1 MLKAVPRY
9 LNGLPPVSTASTSAP
24 GLALSQPQA
33 GAVHG
38 LLFAGLAYLLYA
50 TSDAVVKLLASRYPV
65 AEIMVFHAGFAMIA
79 VIGVLLREGG
89 LSGLR
94 PRRPLL
100 VALRGLLA
108 GLGTVLVYHAFQQ
121 LPLAEVY
128 AICFCTPILVTVL
141 SVPLLGEK
149 VGLHRWGA
157 AVAGFVGILVMLRPG
172 AVEPSLGHL
181 LAFGGAASGAG
192 VIIILRKIGGRE
204 RPGTLVLSVLGG
216 LLAVSVPTVA
226 VDYRPMAWADLGL
239 IAGAAG
245 IMAVGQFAIIRA
257 LRLAPAA
264 LIAPVQYTMMPWAIL
279 FGLLLFGNPV
289 HPLVLLGAAIVIGSS
304 VYTLHRERYRGRS
317 LQAHVPTGFARAGVA
332 PSAAPAE

>member
-1 MLKAVPRY
+1 VT
-9 LNGLPPVSTASTSAP
+9 TASTSAAP
-24 GLALSQPQA
+24 GLALTESQS
-33 GAVHG
+33 GAVPG
-38 LLFAGLAYLLYA
+38 LLFAGLTYLLYA
-50 TSDAVVKLLASRYPV
+50 TSDAIVKLLASRYPV
-65 AEIMVFHAGFAMIA
+65 AEIMVFHAGFAMI
-79 VIGVLLREGG
+79 VVGGVLLREGG
-89 LSGLR
+89 FRGLW

-100 VALRGLLA
+100 VTARGLLA
-108 GLGTVLVYHAFQQ
+108 GLGTVLTYHAFQL

-128 AICFCTPILVTVL
+128 AIAFATPILVTVL

-172 AVEPSLGHL
+172 SVQPSIGHL
-181 LAFGGAASGAG
+181 LAFGGAACGAG

-204 RPGTLVLSVLGG
+204 RPGTLVMAVMGG

-226 VDYRPMAWADLGL
+226 VDYRPMAWHDLAL

-245 IMAVGQFAIIRA
+245 IMAGGQFFIIRA

-289 HPLVLLGAAIVIGSS
+289 HPLVLVGGAIVIGSS
-304 VYTLHRERYRGRS
+304 VYTLHRERHRGRS
-317 LQAHVPTGFARAGVA
+317 LQAHMPTGFARAGVPPA
-332 PSAAPAE
+332 VAAE